1 MRLPPPVTRT
11 GKNNPRHHHTRPQD
25 ALYHWKVTSAAR
37 QAFLETRGYPK
48 NHGAGQTCRTVIQAL
63 MARVQD
69 GAGNIMLR
77 LSRVKVR

>member
-1 MRLPPPVTRT
+1 M
-11 GKNNPRHHHTRPQD
+11 
-25 ALYHWKVTSAAR
+25 TSAAR